1 MEKELLNYMLFL
13 NELDISFFSQNSYQF
28 TIVLMFLGTFMGG
41 FFIDFVTNLQE
52 TINYKKMINKGLEIV
67 VGEEGE
73 ENVLEKFKTYRKTS
87 FACLIG
93 FIISVFATY
102 YSIIQINEHI
112 KEQVI
117 LEAKR
122 QNIYNYP
129 LFQKTIKSIEDNHRG
144 FYSISSF
151 ADIIKMDK
159 SFQKMMSEVEKEGK
173 IIEQNNKIKNA
184 IEKINECSNK

>member
-1 MEKELLNYMLFL
+1 MKEELLNYILFL
-13 NELDISFFSQNSYQF
+13 NELDISFFSQNNYQF
-28 TIVLMFLGTFMGG
+28 TIVLMFLGTCIGG

-52 TINYKKMINKGLEIV
+52 TINYKKMVNKGLEIV

-73 ENVLEKFKTYRKTS
+73 ENVLERFKTYRKTS
-87 FACLIG
+87 LACLIG

-117 LEAKR
+117 LEAKKH
-122 QNIYNYP
+122 NIYNYP

-151 ADIIKMDK
+151 TDIVKTDE
-159 SFQKMMSEVEKEGK
+159 SFQKMMSEVEKEDK
-173 IIEQNNKIKNA
+173 ITEQNNKIKNA
-184 IEKINECSNK
+184 IEKINECSYK

>member
-1 MEKELLNYMLFL
+1 MEKELLNYMLFI

-52 TINYKKMINKGLEIV
+52 TINYKTMINKGLEIV

-117 LEAKR
+117 LEAKKH
-122 QNIYNYP
+122 NIYNYP
-129 LFQKTIKSIEDNHRG
+129 LFQTTIKSIEENNKG
-144 FYSISSF
+144 FYHICYF
-151 ADIIKMDK
+151 ANAIKNDK
-159 SFQKMMSEVEKEGK
+159 GFKEMIDK
-173 IIEQNNKIKNA
+173 IEQNTKVKDVIK
-184 IEKINECSNK
+184 K